1 MIIIIFNW
9 GGRRRGGWSVFLERG
24 GGVRLQIV
32 PLLDIVGEE
41 TCLLFS
47 LTSKQDVSEF
57 YFDFKTGC

>member
-1 MIIIIFNW
+1 M
-9 GGRRRGGWSVFLERG
+9 
-24 GGVRLQIV
+24 RLQIV
-32 PLLDIVGEE
+32 ALLDIVVEE